1 MNTIDQI
8 IKNALVQKSQYKDL
22 KVAYEMDND
31 LEEVIIQGRVK
42 FMDDYGDED
51 FVSTLLINPT
61 YLDLAIFVNDRINI
75 TQDDHHVFLE
85 KSYEHSFENEGT
97 PEETHII
104 AYELGS

>member
-1 MNTIDQI
+1 MNTIDRI
-8 IKNALVQKSQYKDL
+8 IKNAIVEKSQYKDL

-31 LEEVIIQGRVK
+31 LNEVIIQGRVK
-42 FMDDYGDED
+42 FLDDYGDED
-51 FVSTLLINPT
+51 VQSEVFVNPT

-85 KSYEHSFENEGT
+85 KMYKHSMENEGQ
-97 PEETHII
+97 PEETQII